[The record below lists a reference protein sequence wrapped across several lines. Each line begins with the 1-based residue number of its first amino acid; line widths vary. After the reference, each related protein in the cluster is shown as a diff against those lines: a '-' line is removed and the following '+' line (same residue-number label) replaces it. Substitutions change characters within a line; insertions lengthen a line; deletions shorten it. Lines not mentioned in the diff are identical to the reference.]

1 MGTEKDSRII
11 LLDDHLISK
20 IAAGEVIERPASVVK
35 ELVENCIDGGATQ
48 ITVEVEDGG
57 KKLIRVSDD
66 GCGMSREEAEL
77 ALERHSTSKI
87 KDEGDLSNIH
97 TLGFRG
103 EALASIVA
111 VSRFSLKT
119 KTEES
124 SVGTGIALAG
134 GSGRTVKDVGMA
146 PGTVIS
152 VCDLFF
158 NTPARL
164 KYLKSASTELGNI
177 VDVITSYTL
186 IYPGIYFKLVSNGKV
201 LLASPKTSD
210 LLGNIATIYGKDV
223 AQEMVKIDYMKGGM
237 KVSGYTSKP
246 SLTRASK
253 RNQSIYVNRRHIRN
267 LLISRALYDAYHTL
281 LQIGRHPVFV
291 VSIEMDPETID
302 VNVHP
307 AKTEIRIE
315 KENEL
320 YEAVYSAVK
329 SALEKSELIPEI
341 KEKPFQK
348 KIPVSYTKP
357 APARRGE
364 APVFSPKVAGRQA
377 VIKETR
383 EDVSFGKLP
392 QMSIMGQVGN
402 TYIIAESRDSMFL
415 IDQHAACERINY
427 EKLKK
432 GRGGE
437 RHGSQA
443 LLNPKIVDLSLKDAS
458 VLRERIELLRDVGFD
473 IEPYSR
479 NSFSV
484 RAVPV
489 ILGKQYEE
497 VGDVIDDIVEDCKA
511 THIEGLKESVL
522 KMIACK
528 ASIKAGDKQT
538 DRQMLDLLKELEL
551 CDAPYTCPHG
561 RPTII
566 EMTFK
571 EIEKRFGRT

>member
-1 MGTEKDSRII
+1 METDSRII

-35 ELVENCIDGGATQ
+35 ELTENSIDAGSTR
-48 ITVEVEDGG
+48 ITVEIEDGG
-57 KKLIRVSDD
+57 KKLIQVTDNGS
-66 GCGMSREEAEL
+66 GMTTKEAEL

-87 KDEGDLSNIH
+87 RNENDLSAIH

-111 VSRFSLKT
+111 VSRFCLKT

-146 PGTVIS
+146 SGTVIS

-186 IYPGIYFKLVSNGKV
+186 IHPAIYFKLVSNGKV

-246 SLTRASK
+246 SLTRSGK
-253 RNQSIYVNRRHIRN
+253 RNQSIYVNRRHIKN
-267 LLISRALYDAYHTL
+267 QLISRALYDAYHTL

-291 VSIEMDPETID
+291 VSIDMDPETID

-320 YEAVYSAVK
+320 YEAVYCAVK
-329 SALEKSELIPEI
+329 SALEKSELIPEV
-341 KEKPFQK
+341 KERVFQK
-348 KIPVSYTKP
+348 KIPVSYTTP
-357 APARRGE
+357 APARRRE
-364 APVFSPKVAGRQA
+364 APVFFPKVAPRQA
-377 VIKETR
+377 MIKETK
-383 EDVSFGKLP
+383 EDTTFRKLP
-392 QMSIMGQVGN
+392 QVSIIGQVSN
-402 TYIIAESRDSMFL
+402 TYIIAQSDDSMFL

-432 GRGGE
+432 AK
-437 RHGSQA
+437 GSLPIESQS
-443 LLNPKIVDLSLKDAS
+443 LLNPKILNLPLKDAS
-458 VLRERIELLRDVGFD
+458 VLKERIELLKSVGFD
-473 IEPYSR
+473 IEPYSD
-479 NSFSV
+479 NSFSL

-489 ILGKQYEE
+489 ILAKQYER
-497 VGDVIDDIVEDCKA
+497 VADVIDDIIEESKVTRIED
-511 THIEGLKESVL
+511 LKESVL

-528 ASIKAGDKQT
+528 ASVRAGDKQT

>member
-1 MGTEKDSRII
+1 METDSRII

-35 ELVENCIDGGATQ
+35 ELTENSIDAGATR
-48 ITVEVEDGG
+48 ITVEIEDGG
-57 KKLIRVSDD
+57 KKLIQVTDNGS
-66 GCGMSREEAEL
+66 GMTGKEAEL

-87 KDEGDLSNIH
+87 KDEDDLSNIH

-124 SVGTGIALAG
+124 SVGTGIVLAG

-146 PGTVIS
+146 SGTVIS

-186 IYPGIYFKLVSNGKV
+186 IHPAIYFKLVSNGKV

-253 RNQSIYVNRRHIRN
+253 RNQSIYVNRRHIKN
-267 LLISRALYDAYHTL
+267 QLIARALYDAYHTL

-320 YEAVYSAVK
+320 YEAVYCAVK
-329 SALEKSELIPEI
+329 SALEKSELIPEV
-341 KEKPFQK
+341 KERVFQK

-364 APVFSPKVAGRQA
+364 TPVFSPKVVGRQA

-427 EKLKK
+427 EKLKMAK
-432 GRGGE
+432 GSE

-458 VLRERIELLRDVGFD
+458 VLRERIELLRGVGFD
-473 IEPYSR
+473 IEPYSD

-489 ILGKQYEE
+489 ILGKQYEK
-497 VGDVIDDIVEDCKA
+497 VGDVIDDIVDESRVKQVD
-511 THIEGLKESVL
+511 ELKESVL
-522 KMIACK
+522 KMIACR
-528 ASIKAGDKQT
+528 ASVKAGEKLGGHE
-538 DRQMLDLLKELEL
+538 MVELLRELEM